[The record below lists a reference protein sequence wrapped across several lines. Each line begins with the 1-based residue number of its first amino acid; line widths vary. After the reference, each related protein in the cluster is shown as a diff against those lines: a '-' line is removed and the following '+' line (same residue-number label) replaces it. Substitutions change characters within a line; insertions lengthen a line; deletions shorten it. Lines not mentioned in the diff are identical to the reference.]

1 MDEKTKL
8 IERIKEWM
16 AHVVFVLFLKLTN
29 RTEDQ
34 FIDEIVWSHM
44 GEPKFISKV
53 KRLASDD

>member
-44 GEPKFISKV
+44 GEPKFSSTV